1 MRSIASALAWLLAAL
16 AISLGASGIV
26 AGMERS
32 ADGADGAGLTAR
44 GDAIVGAHLDAVQA
58 ELAALSGEVDALG
71 VQARGALAALTQS
84 DPDTAATALAT
95 GDELIV
101 TIRSRTARIAAA
113 LADVPLLDTPE
124 SRYEVS
130 NRVRDRHT
138 RLSTALE
145 ATRELDGAW
154 ASLAIGSV
162 AASRL
167 SSLLAA
173 QVDAVLAAAEMGRGA
188 RYAEALTALDE
199 ADAAI
204 ADARVLRDQL
214 ARTLDVT
221 TLDRW
226 LDRNAAY
233 DEALRG
239 LYAALADSGG
249 VVTNAVR
256 RAAQAEADAKAA
268 LPGDSSDLIL
278 VMAEIGRDRMNG
290 AVIAIEQARGRLAD
304 ALAAEASE
312 PAP

>member
-1 MRSIASALAWLLAAL
+1 MRSIASGLAWLLAAL

-32 ADGADGAGLTAR
+32 AAGADSAGLTAR
-44 GDAIVGAHLDAVQA
+44 GDAIVDAHLDAVQA
-58 ELAALSGEVDALG
+58 ELAAMSDEVDALG

-84 DPDTAATALAT
+84 DPDTAAAALAT
-95 GDELIV
+95 GDELV
-101 TIRSRTARIAAA
+101 LAIRSRTARITAA
-113 LADVPLLDTPE
+113 LADVPLLDTPAG
-124 SRYEVS
+124 RYEVS
-130 NRVRDRHT
+130 TRVRDRHARLT
-138 RLSTALE
+138 RALE
-145 ATRELDGAW
+145 ATRQLEGAW

-167 SSLLAA
+167 SSLLED
-173 QVDAVLAAAEMGRGA
+173 QVAAVLAAAAKGRA
-188 RYAEALTALDE
+188 AQYAEALSALDG

-214 ARTLDVT
+214 ARTLDVA
-221 TLDRW
+221 TLDQW

-249 VVTNAVR
+249 VVTDAVR
-256 RAAQAEADAKAA
+256 RAAQAEADAKAE
-268 LPGDSSDLIL
+268 LPGDSSGLIL
-278 VMAEIGRDRMNG
+278 IMAQIGQGGMNG
-290 AVIAIEQARGRLAD
+290 AVIAIEQARGQLAD
-304 ALAAEASE
+304 ALAAEATE